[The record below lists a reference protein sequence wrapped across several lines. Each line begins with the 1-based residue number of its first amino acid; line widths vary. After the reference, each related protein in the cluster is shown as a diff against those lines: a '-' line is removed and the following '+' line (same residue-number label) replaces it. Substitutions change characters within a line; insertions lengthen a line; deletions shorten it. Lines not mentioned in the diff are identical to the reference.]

1 MAFLRLQAAAGLVF
15 WGASFLSA
23 CAETARVAVSVP
35 RRGVAGAAPERA
47 VFLAAVDGGSGFE
60 FRRQVL
66 GGLVK
71 SFLDSGRYS
80 VVPVAAGAD
89 FEGRGRNVFEGIA
102 VEDERGR
109 LIYRRWTT
117 ERRGTSFLD
126 AAGELAR
133 AGGADVLVLLQVAS
147 SSLAE
152 RTHHLHGYFD
162 GSASGEAALVRPAE
176 GTITALA
183 RERVSA
189 SSRARYATAA
199 RVQDHLA
206 SRLAE
211 SLTRSLLYEK
221 RGELVELEDPRDG
234 SLRRGIEFAK
244 KGEWGEAT
252 RAWEEALSAG
262 FHAAAAH
269 YDIAVA
275 LRILGDPGSAREH
288 LEAALRLDPGE
299 TRYRRAFEDAGGG
312 MTP

>member
-1 MAFLRLQAAAGLVF
+1 
-15 WGASFLSA
+15 
-23 CAETARVAVSVP
+23 
-35 RRGVAGAAPERA
+35 
-47 VFLAAVDGGSGFE
+47 VDGGSGFE

-71 SFLDSGRYS
+71 GFLDSGRYS
-80 VVPVAAGAD
+80 VVPVAASAA
-89 FEGRGRNVFEGIA
+89 FQAHEWNVFEGIA

-109 LIYRRWTT
+109 LIFRRWSR
-117 ERRGTSFLD
+117 ERKGTSFLD

-133 AGGADVLVLLQVAS
+133 AEGADVLVLLQEAS
-147 SSLAE
+147 ASLAE
-152 RTHHLHGYFD
+152 RPHHVHGYLD

-199 RVQDHLA
+199 QVQDHLA

-211 SLTRSLLYEK
+211 GLTRSLLYEK
-221 RGELVELEDPRDG
+221 RGDLVELSDPRDG
-234 SLRRGIEFAK
+234 SLRLGIELAK
-244 KGEWGEAT
+244 KGEWEEAT

-275 LRILGDPGSAREH
+275 LLILGNPGSAREH

-299 TRYRRAFEDAGGG
+299 ARYRRALEDAGGG
-312 MTP
+312 MRP